1 MKNINQIIKEYKEY
15 SAMEKEIEKQLEA
28 LKKQAIDYL
37 NENEIDEYMN
47 EDNGDKITYREVIS
61 KRFQSTEF
69 RKIHADLYSACTR
82 PTSTMRFTCS

>member
-1 MKNINQIIKEYKEY
+1 MKNINEIIKEYKEY
-15 SAMEKEIEKQLEA
+15 AAMQKDIEKQLEA

-69 RKIHADLYSACTR
+69 KKIHAALYEAFVM
-82 PTSTMRFTCS
+82 PTSSMRFTCN